1 MASDVHKS
9 EKKGLEFS
17 LLHRTMEFF
26 HQPATWPLYA
36 IILAY
41 TALVALVMAVWGAV
55 GRLRRVAGAAG
66 LIHLAF
72 LGADAFLLRQL
83 PRRRLSYGPWKAQGA
98 ALAAPRTAVALL
110 LPLFAG
116 FLGATGALALHAGLQ
131 GLGSLLLY
139 WGAMVEPRRL
149 GLTEVELSLPGLPAG
164 SRPVRLLHIS
174 DIHMERLSRREE
186 DLLAL
191 AAATRPDLI
200 VITGDFLN
208 LSYNRD
214 PEAVALVRRLLRRLH
229 APHGVYAV
237 LGSPPVDLREV
248 VPPLFAELPT
258 RLLRD
263 EWVTV
268 DLGEGRHVHILG
280 MDCNHDLHKD
290 SERLAKLA
298 EPGPSGSVRLLLYH
312 SPEMMPA
319 AKEQGF
325 DLYLCGHTHGGQVRL
340 PLYGAVLTSSQ
351 LGKRYVMGHYA
362 EEGTHLYVSR
372 GVGFEGLS
380 APRVRF
386 LSPPEITLFTLRP
399 SASTPDAA

>member
-1 MASDVHKS
+1 MASDSSKA

-26 HQPATWPLYA
+26 HHPASWPLYA
-36 IILAY
+36 IVLASLGLA
-41 TALVALVMAVWGAV
+41 ALVAAVWRSV
-55 GRLRRVAGAAG
+55 GRLRRVAAAAG
-66 LIHLAF
+66 FIHLLS
-72 LGADAFLLRQL
+72 LGADALLLRQL
-83 PRRRLSYGPWKAQGA
+83 PRYRISYGPWQAQGA
-98 ALAAPRTAVALL
+98 ALAAPRTAAALL

-116 FLGATGALALHAGLQ
+116 LLGATGTLAAHAGLQ

-139 WGAMVEPRRL
+139 WGAVVEPRRL
-149 GLTEVELSLPGLPAG
+149 GLTEVALALPGLPAG
-164 SRPVRLLHIS
+164 SPTVRLLHIS
-174 DIHMERLSRREE
+174 DIHMERPSRRED

-191 AAATRPDLI
+191 VEAARPELI
-200 VITGDFLN
+200 VITGDYLN

-214 PEAVALVRRLLRRLH
+214 PETVEHVQRLLRRLH

-248 VPPLFAELPT
+248 VAPLFDDVPT

-263 EWVTV
+263 EWATV
-268 DLGEGRHVHILG
+268 DLGESRCMHILG
-280 MDCNHDLHKD
+280 MDCNHDLEED
-290 SERLAKLA
+290 SERLACLA
-298 EPGPSGSVRLLLYH
+298 ENGPKGSVRLLLYH
-312 SPEMMPA
+312 SPEMMPE

-340 PLYGAVLTSSQ
+340 PLYGAVITSSR
-351 LGKRYVMGHYA
+351 LGRRYVMGHYA
-362 EEGTHLYVSR
+362 EEGTNLYVSR

>member
-1 MASDVHKS
+1 MASDSNKI

-17 LLHRTMEFF
+17 MLHRTMEFF
-26 HQPATWPLYA
+26 HRPATWPLYLVV
-36 IILAY
+36 LAALAVA
-41 TALVALVMAVWGAV
+41 ALVTAVWRGV
-55 GRLRRVAGAAG
+55 GRLRRVAPLAG
-66 LIHLAF
+66 FVHLAF
-72 LGADAFLLRQL
+72 LGADAFLLHRL
-83 PRRRLSYGPWKAQGA
+83 PRYRVSYGPWKAQGA
-98 ALAAPRTAVALL
+98 ALAAPRTAAALL
-110 LPLFAG
+110 VPLFAG
-116 FLGATGALALHAGLQ
+116 VLGATGTLAAHAGLQ

-139 WGAMVEPRRL
+139 WGALVEPRRL
-149 GLTEVELSLPGLPAG
+149 ELTEMELSLPGLPAG
-164 SRPVRLLHIS
+164 APPIRLLHIS
-174 DIHMERLSRREE
+174 DIHLERPGQRED
-186 DLLAL
+186 DLVAL
-191 AAATRPDLI
+191 AEASRPDLI
-200 VITGDFLN
+200 VITGDYLN

-214 PEAVALVRRLLRRLH
+214 PEAVEHVCCLLRRLN

-248 VPPLFAELPT
+248 VVPLFEGMPV

-268 DLGEGRHVHILG
+268 DLGEGRCVHILG
-280 MDCNHDLHKD
+280 MDCNHDPEED
-290 SERLAKLA
+290 GERLEALSA
-298 EPGPSGSVRLLLYH
+298 SGPSGSVRLLLYH
-312 SPEMMPA
+312 SPEMMPG

-340 PLYGAVLTSSQ
+340 PYYGAVLTSSK
-351 LGKRYVMGHYA
+351 LGKQYVMGHYA

-399 SASTPDAA
+399 AAPTPDAA